1 MSDDVA
7 LAGQQNLSRFNPIL
21 MVMVSALAVYGASLG
36 ASFHLDDYTLFSDP
50 AITSPSGWWSVWR
63 PLQTRPLTYFTF
75 WLNYQ
80 LGGQNAIGY
89 HAANLALHL
98 FAVWLLYPILVHLL
112 GKKAAWIAVALFAL
126 HPIQTEAVVYVF
138 ARATL
143 LATIFCLLTLRSWV
157 DEQYWAAAGWFILAL
172 LSKEECVAFPFSLL
186 LIRRALLPAAGML
199 CLSVA
204 AGCRV
209 LLALKILHISGAG
222 ASAGISPL
230 DYFTTQG
237 TVILRYFRLLLVPYG
252 FTCDPDIPVVR
263 DWRAWVAWIAILGVA
278 TLLWKWNV
286 HGKWFAGG
294 LILLAPSSTIF
305 AAQDLAADRRLYLPM
320 LAFASLGG
328 LLLSYVDR
336 RIVISVV
343 VALAAVAF
351 VRTQVWRTE
360 RTLWAEAVE
369 RAPRKLRPR
378 VLLARASDTETA
390 LQILDTAQAI
400 APNDFRVAIEK
411 GSRLMGAN
419 RPESALVEFDRALAL
434 APDDPMSL
442 NNHGTA
448 LSRLGL
454 RDRAIE
460 DFRHALRIDPCWAS
474 ARTNLEL
481 LGATYPTACK

>member
-1 MSDDVA
+1 MA
-7 LAGQQNLSRFNPIL
+7 LAGEPPFSRYDPIL
-21 MVMVSALAVYGASLG
+21 IVMAGALAVFGASLG

-50 AITSPSGWWSVWR
+50 AITSPSGWWYVWR

-98 FAVWLLYPILVHLL
+98 FALWLLYPILLRL
-112 GKKAAWIAVALFAL
+112 FGKKAAWIAVALFAF

-143 LATIFCLLTLRSWV
+143 LATVFCLLAARSWL
-157 DEQYWAAAGWFILAL
+157 DERHWAAAGWFVLAL
-172 LSKEECVAFPFSLL
+172 LSKEECVTFPFFLL

-199 CLSVA
+199 CLSLA

-222 ASAGISPL
+222 AGAGISPL

-237 TVILRYFRLLLVPYG
+237 TVILRYLRLLLAPYG
-252 FTCDPDIPVVR
+252 FTCDPDIPIVR
-263 DWRAWVAWIAILGVA
+263 DWRAWVAWMVILGVA
-278 TLLWKWNV
+278 TVLWKRNV
-286 HGKWFAGG
+286 HGRWFAGG

-320 LAFASLGG
+320 LAFALLGG
-328 LLLSYVDR
+328 LFLSYVDR
-336 RIVISVV
+336 RIVISVAV
-343 VALAAVAF
+343 GLAAVAF

-360 RTLWAEAVE
+360 QTLWAEAVE
-369 RAPRKLRPR
+369 RAPEKLRPR
-378 VLLARASDTETA
+378 ILLARASDTEAA
-390 LQILDTAQAI
+390 LHILDAAQAI
-400 APNDFRVAIEK
+400 APNDPRPAIEK
-411 GSRLMGAN
+411 GLRLMGVN
-419 RPESALVEFDRALAL
+419 LPESALAEFDHALAL

-442 NNHGTA
+442 NNHGAA
-448 LSRLGL
+448 LFRLGR
-454 RDRAIE
+454 RDAAIE

-474 ARTNLEL
+474 ARTNLQL
-481 LGATYPTACK
+481 LGAAYPTACK